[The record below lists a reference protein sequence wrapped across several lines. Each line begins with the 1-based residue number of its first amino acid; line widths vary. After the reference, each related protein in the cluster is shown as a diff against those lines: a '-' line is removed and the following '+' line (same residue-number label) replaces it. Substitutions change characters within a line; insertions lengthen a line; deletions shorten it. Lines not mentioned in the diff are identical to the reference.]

1 MIICFFDL
9 IAKMKNECLQFLKLD
24 LVHELFFHCVFCFA
38 QIFEAQIKLLC
49 LVSFVIL
56 CSQLE
61 FEFDGGAQNE
71 SGKIGI

>member
-1 MIICFFDL
+1 MNCSFIVF
-9 IAKMKNECLQFLKLD
+9 
-24 LVHELFFHCVFCFA
+24 FCFA

-56 CSQLE
+56 CSQLK